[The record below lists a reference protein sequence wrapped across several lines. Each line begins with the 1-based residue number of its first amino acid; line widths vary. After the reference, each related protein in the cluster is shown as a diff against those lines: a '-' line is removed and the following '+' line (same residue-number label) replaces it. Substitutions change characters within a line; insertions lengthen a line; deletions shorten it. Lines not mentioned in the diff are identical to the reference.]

1 MKKPSKSDAH
11 GKALKE
17 AKLLKGLTKDQLRS
31 RLRSL
36 YSGWIRRMGL

>member
-11 GKALKE
+11 GKVLKE

-36 YSGWIRRMGL
+36 YSGWKRKLGI